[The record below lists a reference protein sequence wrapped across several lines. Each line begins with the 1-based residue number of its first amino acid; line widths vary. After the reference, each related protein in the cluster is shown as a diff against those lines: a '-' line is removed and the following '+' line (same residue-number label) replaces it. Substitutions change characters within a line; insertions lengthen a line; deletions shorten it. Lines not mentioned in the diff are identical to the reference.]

1 MRRITAL
8 LIALTAIGAA
18 DAAAQSWDVSAMAGY
33 ALPVE
38 LDQAARGVDATSIGP
53 GFSWQFAVGRNF
65 GPRWGAEV
73 LWTEQFTSYR
83 IESNGVTGEMFKMS
97 IMQLQGDLLYSFGAA
112 DSRLRPYALAG
123 LGSTFFN
130 ATDLQSETKFS
141 MGLGGGMKWFVRDEI
156 AFRGQFRYKAT
167 FLNDAEST
175 DFCDPFGFCQSTLR
189 QFEFAGGITFR
200 F

>member
-1 MRRITAL
+1 MMRAVVLVAVFTVAC
-8 LIALTAIGAA
+8 ASTVS
-18 DAAAQSWDVSAMAGY
+18 AQSWDVSAMIGY

-65 GPRWGAEV
+65 GPRWAAEV

-83 IESNGVTGEMFKMS
+83 LESNGVNGELFKMS
-97 IMQLQGDLLYSFGAA
+97 IMQLQGDVLYSFGASDA
-112 DSRLRPYALAG
+112 AIRPYALAG
-123 LGSTFFN
+123 LGSTFFK
-130 ATDLQSETKFS
+130 ATDLTSETKFAI
-141 MGLGGGMKWFVRDEI
+141 GFGGGLKWFVRDEI
-156 AFRGQFRYKAT
+156 ALRGQLRYKTT
-167 FLNDAEST
+167 FLNDSQST

-189 QFEFAGGITFR
+189 QFELAGGVAFR